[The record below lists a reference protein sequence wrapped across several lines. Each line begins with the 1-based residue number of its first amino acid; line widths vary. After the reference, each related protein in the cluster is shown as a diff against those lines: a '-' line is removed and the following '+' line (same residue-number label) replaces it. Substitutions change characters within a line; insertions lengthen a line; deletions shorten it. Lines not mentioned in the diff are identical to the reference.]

1 MAKGKDS
8 VVKAESLPERQGLG
22 TPAWTISCGRYERG
36 YPGKNGFCGHP
47 FPGMDHGGIMAETI
61 LLTGGTG
68 FLGTELASHLAADPD
83 VTVYALVRADADAH
97 AHQRLRAAWQHDRK
111 LAGAVGQRIQPLRG
125 DFTHPS
131 HMILPRKPLFFK

>member
-1 MAKGKDS
+1 
-8 VVKAESLPERQGLG
+8 
-22 TPAWTISCGRYERG
+22 
-36 YPGKNGFCGHP
+36 
-47 FPGMDHGGIMAETI
+47 MAETI

-125 DFTHPS
+125 DFTHTS
-131 HMILPRKPLFFK
+131 HMILPRKPLFSSDFVHKIEKMAAL